1 MFDIPTFYVSE
12 NEDLTVYVKR
22 ADGKALKNY
31 RMLVKHGALLKTFTL
46 FGEGVID
53 LKAEWIN
60 KNTENIEFD
69 LVLMDSAGVNI
80 ISGERFEIEPLKVK
94 QMQGKFEYSA
104 MVQSIFAWQELHGK
118 ELAELKERFDRYEK
132 NGIDIETV
140 QE

>member
-60 KNTENIEFD
+60 KNTENIEF
-69 LVLMDSAGVNI
+69 VLLYYFNTTVCPFLPGVRRLI
-80 ISGERFEIEPLKVK
+80 CG
-94 QMQGKFEYSA
+94 GTGY
-104 MVQSIFAWQELHGK
+104 
-118 ELAELKERFDRYEK
+118 
-132 NGIDIETV
+132 
-140 QE
+140 